1 MTRLSYY
8 AILFKFCCNSSNVKS
23 SEELFVSDLSVKSN
37 ILLDKTQD
45 EQAVVNLGK
54 LMCIKLMG
62 TSATVFGAT
71 LGVAIGTVVIIGGV
85 AYVVKNHKEEKSKT
99 HRN

>member
-45 EQAVVNLGK
+45 EPSCSQPWQIDV
-54 LMCIKLMG
+54 
-62 TSATVFGAT
+62 
-71 LGVAIGTVVIIGGV
+71 
-85 AYVVKNHKEEKSKT
+85 Y
-99 HRN
+99 

>member
-1 MTRLSYY
+1 MS
-8 AILFKFCCNSSNVKS
+8 
-23 SEELFVSDLSVKSN
+23 
-37 ILLDKTQD
+37 
-45 EQAVVNLGK
+45 QAVVNLGK

-85 AYVVKNHKEEKSKT
+85 AYVVKTIKEEKSK
-99 HRN
+99 NS